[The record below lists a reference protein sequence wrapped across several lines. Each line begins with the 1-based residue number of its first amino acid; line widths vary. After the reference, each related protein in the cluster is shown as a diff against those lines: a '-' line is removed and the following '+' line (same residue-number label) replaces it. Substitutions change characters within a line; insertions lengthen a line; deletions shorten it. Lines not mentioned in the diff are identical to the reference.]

1 MLSAGDAELN
11 NPGDR
16 EMTTERIWIIAA
28 AVMVAV
34 AGAFVWWNNMSA
46 AFVTATL
53 GAVAWFLSYRAQIRA
68 RLAATERDS
77 VDLETDEDFNEK

>member
-1 MLSAGDAELN
+1 MLSAGDAELDN
-11 NPGDR
+11 LGDR
-16 EMTTERIWIIAA
+16 EMTTERIWIMVA
-28 AVMVAV
+28 AVMLVV

-68 RLAATERDS
+68 RLAATEADIEK
-77 VDLETDEDFNEK
+77 VETPEDANEK

>member
-1 MLSAGDAELN
+1 
-11 NPGDR
+11 
-16 EMTTERIWIIAA
+16 MTTERIWIIVA

-53 GAVAWFLSYRAQIRA
+53 GAVAWFLSYRVQMRA
-68 RLAATERDS
+68 KVDAAEQESNEQDS
-77 VDLETDEDFNEK
+77 HEESVEK